1 MQENNEQV
9 VNEEVK
15 PVEVVPTEV
24 QAAPEVQTVDVD
36 QIVGNPVESNNNNMN
51 NMNNKN
57 SRRSPRELVL
67 IVIAALTMIASGVY
81 FAFFNED
88 EEEATGNNKAETV
101 EKEDEKETTDDETQK
116 DDNTSDNNQNKSDTQ
131 AYVKPDENSLKNSS
145 IKIADMFVFATQFNL
160 KTGKI
165 TEMDNKQLINMTM
178 LYLQESS
185 VTCYDKNDLD
195 TKAKELFGVELKSDD
210 LPEGIT
216 FENSK
221 YCKTTNWGAGGNTNP
236 LTLSDSKL
244 VKDNDKVVYEHIYS
258 YENNKTIINLEYKL
272 ENDHYVL
279 VSVSK
284 N

>member
-9 VNEEVK
+9 VTEEVK

-24 QAAPEVQTVDVD
+24 QAAPGVQTVDVD
-36 QIVGNPVESNNNNMN
+36 QIVGNPVESNNND
-51 NMNNKN
+51 MNNKN

-131 AYVKPDENSLKNSS
+131 AYVKPDENNLKNSS

-160 KTGKI
+160 KAGKI

-185 VTCYDKNDLD
+185 TTCYDKNDLD

-216 FENSK
+216 FENNK

-244 VKDNDKVVYEHIYS
+244 VKNNDKVVYEHIYS

-279 VSVSK
+279 VSASK

>member
-9 VNEEVK
+9 VTEEVK

-24 QAAPEVQTVDVD
+24 QAAPGVQTVDVD
-36 QIVGNPVESNNNNMN
+36 QIVGNSVESNNND
-51 NMNNKN
+51 MNNKN

-88 EEEATGNNKAETV
+88 EEEASGNNSKAETV
-101 EKEDEKETTDDETQK
+101 EKEDNKETTNDETQK

-160 KTGKI
+160 KAGKI

-185 VTCYDKNDLD
+185 TTCYDKNDLD